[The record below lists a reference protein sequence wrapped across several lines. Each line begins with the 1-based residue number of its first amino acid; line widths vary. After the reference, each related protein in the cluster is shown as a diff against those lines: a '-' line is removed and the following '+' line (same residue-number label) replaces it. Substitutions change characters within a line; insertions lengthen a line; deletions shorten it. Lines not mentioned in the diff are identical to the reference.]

1 MTYNDNSI
9 DEYFKE
15 SIKIAEYQYSLKEKI
30 ISITDIIQN
39 KIQNDGK
46 ILICGNGG
54 SAADSQHIAAELVV
68 KFKKER
74 KPISAIALT
83 TDTSV
88 LTSIGNDFGF
98 EYIFS
103 RQIEALGNKND
114 FLIAISTS
122 GKSKNIIEALKKSSE
137 MGIESLVLVGQNFS
151 TVEKYS
157 NNIISIPTEITGVVQ
172 QAHITIGQLICKI
185 LEDKIT

>member
-1 MTYNDNSI
+1 MTYDYDSI
-9 DEYFKE
+9 DEYLKE
-15 SIKIAEYQYSLKEKI
+15 SIRIAQYQYSLKDKI
-30 ISITDIIQN
+30 ISITDIIYE

-54 SAADSQHIAAELVV
+54 SAADSQHLAAELVV
-68 KFKKER
+68 KFKEER
-74 KPISAIALT
+74 KPISAVALS

-103 RQIEALGNKND
+103 RQIEALGSKND
-114 FLIAISTS
+114 FLIALSTS

-137 MGIESLVLVGQNFS
+137 MGIVSLGLIGQDS
-151 TVEKYS
+151 SKVEKYS
-157 NNIISIPTEITGVVQ
+157 NHTISIPTEITGVVQ

>member
-1 MTYNDNSI
+1 MTNDDDSV
-9 DEYFKE
+9 ERYLKE
-15 SIKIAEYQYSLKEKI
+15 SIKIAEFQYSLKEQI
-30 ISITDIIQN
+30 ISISD
-39 KIQNDGK
+39 KIHKKILNNGK

-68 KFKKER
+68 KFKEER
-74 KPISAIALT
+74 KPIAAIALS

-122 GKSKNIIEALKKSSE
+122 GKSKNIIEAVKKSSE
-137 MGIESLVLVGQNFS
+137 MGIESLVLVGNDFS
-151 TVEKYS
+151 ALETYS
-157 NNIISIPTEITGVVQ
+157 NHIISVPTEITGIIQ

-185 LEDKIT
+185 LEDKII

>member
-1 MTYNDNSI
+1 MTYDDDSV
-9 DEYFKE
+9 EGYLKE
-15 SIKIAEYQYSLKEKI
+15 SIRIAEYQYSLKEKI
-30 ISITDIIQN
+30 ISVADIIYE
-39 KIQNDGK
+39 KIQNGGK
-46 ILICGNGG
+46 ILTCGNGG

-68 KFKKER
+68 KFKEER
-74 KPISAIALT
+74 KPISAIALS

-98 EYIFS
+98 KYIFS

-114 FLIAISTS
+114 FLITISTS

-137 MGIESLVLVGQNFS
+137 MGIESLVLVGQDSS

-157 NNIISIPTEITGVVQ
+157 NHIISIPSEITGVVQ